1 MEEQGT
7 PMPAELAAIA
17 TRDVTYPG
25 ADGSELPARIYTPEG
40 EGPFPLIVYYHG
52 GGWVIADIDTYDAS
66 ARALAAGAEAVVV
79 SVHYRQAPENPFPA
93 AHDDANAAFD
103 HFVET
108 SGEINADATRL
119 AVAGE
124 SAGGNLAFNVAVH
137 ARDAELTPI
146 DHMLLVYP
154 VAGDDMETASYQT
167 NAEAKPLSRAGM
179 MWFVEHVFADPSEAA
194 DPRIDLVER
203 DDLAGLPPATVILA
217 EIDPL
222 TNEGVT
228 LAGRL
233 EEAGVPVELMTYDGV
248 THEFFGMGAVV
259 PQAQEAVD
267 MATANLREAFGEN
280 GAATADATSDGAV
293 SDVEATAAEGVESGD
308 AVRTDD
314 GAAV

>member
-1 MEEQGT
+1 
-7 PMPAELAAIA
+7 
-17 TRDVTYPG
+17 
-25 ADGSELPARIYTPEG
+25 
-40 EGPFPLIVYYHG
+40 
-52 GGWVIADIDTYDAS
+52 
-66 ARALAAGAEAVVV
+66 
-79 SVHYRQAPENPFPA
+79 
-93 AHDDANAAFD
+93 
-103 HFVET
+103 
-108 SGEINADATRL
+108 
-119 AVAGE
+119 
-124 SAGGNLAFNVAVH
+124 
-137 ARDAELTPI
+137 
-146 DHMLLVYP
+146 MLLVYP

-314 GAAV
+314 GAAVENGTAMEDAAGADATGEADTAVDQ